1 MPTMP
6 EPEIYTPE
14 RKAEFLLNNA
24 LDAEEYRWAVEEVCR
39 LGVDPTRLS
48 HISREEDWQDP
59 ALYLPQIAIAA
70 LRK

>member
-1 MPTMP
+1 MPTTT
-6 EPEIYTPE
+6 EPELYTPE

-24 LDAEEYRWAVEEVCR
+24 LDAEEYRWAVEEACR
-39 LGVDPTRLS
+39 LGVDPTRLQ
-48 HISREEDWQDP
+48 HISREQPWQDP